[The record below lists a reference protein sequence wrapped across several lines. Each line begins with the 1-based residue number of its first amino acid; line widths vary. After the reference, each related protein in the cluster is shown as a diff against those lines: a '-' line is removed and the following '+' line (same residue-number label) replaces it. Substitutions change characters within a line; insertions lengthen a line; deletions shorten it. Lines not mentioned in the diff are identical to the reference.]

1 MAETNLQP
9 ATCSS
14 NLHYFSETQKKK
26 GGVIMKAVS
35 DVEVLREE
43 GNKTS

>member
-1 MAETNLQP
+1 MAETNLES

-14 NLHYFSETQKKK
+14 NLHYFSETQEKKK
-26 GGVIMKAVS
+26 GAIMKAVS

>member
-1 MAETNLQP
+1 MAEINLES

-26 GGVIMKAVS
+26 RVIMKAVS